1 MLYNTYLTKL
11 KVGQFHCLL
20 KHSNMNIVQ
29 NKSTIYRPGIYNLQ
43 NCNISRSG
51 KIARKS

>member
-1 MLYNTYLTKL
+1 
-11 KVGQFHCLL
+11 
-20 KHSNMNIVQ
+20 MNIVQ

-51 KIARKS
+51 KIAGKSWDKILNYAKI